1 MDLTRIGVLRC
12 MDGRED
18 NVTLTYRGRIVKWQT
33 LEKAKDYETVVL
45 FVEMDGVEHFGYLM
59 KRGDVVVAKGEV
71 AKAVRDA
78 QIPGVEMAVAPP
90 LDTNAVLMLRINRPL
105 SDVIDRVLETAFGV
119 LEERGFF

>member
-1 MDLTRIGVLRC
+1 

-18 NVTLTYRGRIVKWQT
+18 NANLTYRGRIVKLQT

-45 FVEMDGVEHFGYLM
+45 FVEMDGVEHSGYLM

-78 QIPGVEMAVAPP
+78 RIPGVEMAVAPP
-90 LDTNAVLMLRINRPL
+90 LNTNAVLMLRINKPL
-105 SDVIDRVLETAFGV
+105 SDVIHRVLETAFRV
-119 LEERGFF
+119 LEEKGFF